1 MNLKKKTRIR
11 NKILKDLT
19 DEIYRCTIYLIEDK
33 YYAEGIAKLLL
44 KAVAKNQIKN
54 LKINYSRRRRNAG
67 ND

>member
-19 DEIYRCTIYLIEDK
+19 DEIYRCTVYFIEDE

-44 KAVAKNQIKN
+44 KAIAKNQIKN
-54 LKINYSRRRRNAG
+54 LKINYSRRRRNV
-67 ND
+67 